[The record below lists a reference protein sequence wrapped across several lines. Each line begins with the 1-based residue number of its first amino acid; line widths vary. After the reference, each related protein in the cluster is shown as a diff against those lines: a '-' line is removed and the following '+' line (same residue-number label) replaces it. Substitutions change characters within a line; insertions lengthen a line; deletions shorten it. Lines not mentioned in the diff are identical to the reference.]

1 MLADVWTWFHF
12 WLYLHIMAVIVA
24 FGPTFA
30 FPLMGAYASK
40 HVEHAPAVAHLTD
53 LIERRMTLPIGVAVP
68 LLGTALI
75 YTGHFDLWKSE
86 WLVIAIVLYTI
97 AYLFALL
104 VQSKNGAALIKAI
117 AALPPGPPP
126 PGVTGPPPEIAAITK
141 KLQMGGMILT
151 QMVTIIALLMVWRP
165 GSCQG
170 VC

>member
-1 MLADVWTWFHF
+1 
-12 WLYLHIMAVIVA
+12 
-24 FGPTFA
+24 
-30 FPLMGAYASK
+30 
-40 HVEHAPAVAHLTD
+40 
-53 LIERRMTLPIGVAVP
+53 MTLPIGVAVP

-141 KLQMGGMILT
+141 KLQMGGMFLT
-151 QMVTIIALLMVWRP
+151 LMVTIIALLMVWRP